1 MDVRLTETSN
11 GEEVALAVG
20 ENFTIALPESPT
32 TGFRWEFTKTG
43 APLCELLRDSFD
55 ADSQQIGG
63 SGTHEWRF
71 RADAPGTATIQMEL
85 TRGWDPKIAT
95 HSLTLHLHVT
105 LRPNR

>member
-20 ENFTIALPESPT
+20 QSFMIALPENPT
-32 TGFRWEFTKTG
+32 TGYRWAFTKTG
-43 APLCELLRDSFD
+43 APQCELLADFFE
-55 ADSQQIGG
+55 ADSHQTGG

-85 TRGWDPKIAT
+85 TRGWDRKAAT
-95 HSLTLHLHVT
+95 QSLTLHLRVI
-105 LRPNR
+105 